1 VNNKIEDD
9 FGKDNIHQKTGLTVG
24 VQDGKLFEGK
34 NTEVDIERHVDEWIA
49 LNQETR
55 NGWLAETCK
64 FAN

>member
-1 VNNKIEDD
+1 MNNKIKDD

-34 NTEVDIERHVDEWIA
+34 NTEVDIERYVDEWIA

-55 NGWLAETCK
+55 NGWLAETSK